1 MRRSNETELAEAEDI
16 SAVEL
21 ARNYRELEVVH
32 RWLGDTAA
40 ILRLLREEKAR
51 KSGQVRVLD
60 IGCGQGALLVEI
72 RDKLGMDVVGFELR
86 PAPADAPVLILT
98 GNAVTDPLPRADAA
112 VCMAVTHHLS
122 ESEVAGLIA
131 NVSRYCARFIVLDL
145 VRNPVPLAL
154 FRVFL
159 APFLYRINAADGA
172 TSIRRAFTVT
182 EMRQIVDGALAKSK
196 RPVIRLRHTVAP
208 LWTRQ
213 VVDIT
218 WGEPADD

>member
-1 MRRSNETELAEAEDI
+1 MRRSNETELMDAEDI
-16 SAVEL
+16 SAEEL
-21 ARNYRELEVVH
+21 VHNYRQLDAVH
-32 RWLGDTAA
+32 RWLGNTAA

-51 KSGQVRVLD
+51 KSEQVRVLD

-86 PAPADAPVLILT
+86 PAPADAPVQILT
-98 GNAVTDPLPRADAA
+98 GSAVTDPLPRADVA

-122 ESEVAGLIA
+122 ESEVAALIA
-131 NVSRYCARFIVLDL
+131 NVSRYCGRFIVLDL
-145 VRNPVPLAL
+145 VRNPVPLGL

-159 APFLYRINAADGA
+159 TPFLYRINAADGA
-172 TSIRRAFTVT
+172 TSIRRAFTVA
-182 EMRQIVDGALAKSK
+182 EMRQIVDGALARLK
-196 RPVIRLRHTVAP
+196 RPVVRLRHTVAP